1 MLLQCP
7 LRGHHGRLGLVFRLE
22 VQTLAS
28 VPVLQTL
35 ALHLD
40 AVLRRLGEV
49 LRRQVLALLVL
60 VLLGV
65 VLTRQ
70 VLALLVLVAPCP
82 DLQQMGCCLD
92 EPSGEV
98 FPCPGSKKMD
108 CYLGEVCQALL
119 RRRTS
124 PPRLALQRQAQQP
137 AVARL
142 QREREAQ

>member
-7 LRGHHGRLGLVFRLE
+7 LRGHHGRLDPVFRLE
-22 VQTLAS
+22 VRTLAS
-28 VPVLQTL
+28 GPVLQTL

-40 AVLRRLGEV
+40 AVLRHLGEV
-49 LRRQVLALLVL
+49 LRLQVLALLVL
-60 VLLGV
+60 ALLVLG
-65 VLTRQ
+65 LTRQ

-98 FPCPGSKKMD
+98 FPCPGSKKTD
-108 CYLGEVCQALL
+108 YYLGEVCQALL

-124 PPRLALQRQAQQP
+124 PPRQALQRQAQQP

-142 QREREAQ
+142 QR